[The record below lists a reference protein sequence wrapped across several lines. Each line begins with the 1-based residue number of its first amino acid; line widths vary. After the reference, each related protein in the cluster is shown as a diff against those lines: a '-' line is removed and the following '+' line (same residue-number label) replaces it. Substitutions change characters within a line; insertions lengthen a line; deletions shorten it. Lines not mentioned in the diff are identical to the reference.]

1 MGTHDDAT
9 EHSSFPAQWMITR
22 ATVSSIVIDTL
33 GRDVFNVGQVLQLT
47 RPAVNVWPM
56 KKMLS
61 PVTTPPLGR
70 EGGGNSDSTMS
81 MGRNSGAMMIILII
95 AVTTGWWYLC

>member
-1 MGTHDDAT
+1 MTNQKFEWELRDDAT

-47 RPAVNVWPM
+47 RPAVNVWPNE
-56 KKMLS
+56 KDAITS
-61 PVTTPPLGR
+61 HYTTSR
-70 EGGGNSDSTMS
+70 
-81 MGRNSGAMMIILII
+81 
-95 AVTTGWWYLC
+95 